1 MNAGT
6 GLVLRFPANNLGL
19 MANVNSEGAPRNF
32 DATNGE
38 KPGER
43 AGRSKYL
50 IVMKRE
56 DQRSDAGSAS
66 VHFVT
71 LVPRKTTGGAD
82 HACRVPDSKKPSPGL
97 GGRW

>member
-1 MNAGT
+1 
-6 GLVLRFPANNLGL
+6 
-19 MANVNSEGAPRNF
+19 
-32 DATNGE
+32 
-38 KPGER
+38 
-43 AGRSKYL
+43 L